1 MRRSMFAAALT
12 AVVVLAAAT
21 GAGAA
26 TAPSPSYQVAGIAT
40 VTPQGSTLSLNGLA
54 TGSTGDRG
62 FWRATI
68 STVPLAGCSSMGTSC
83 AITGGTLALNSSN
96 RSQVAGTVTGGSVA
110 LTAQAP
116 GCGRQQFTVNAVA
129 TTNAGDVVVT
139 AVLTQFRLSFR
150 GTCFAFPGETVAG
163 TLTVGLLPGG

>member
-40 VTPQGSTLSLNGLA
+40 VTQGSTLSLNGFA

-129 TTNAGDVVVT
+129 ATNAGDVAIT

-150 GTCFAFPGETVAG
+150 GTCFAFPGATVAG
-163 TLTVGLLPGG
+163 TLSVGLLPGG